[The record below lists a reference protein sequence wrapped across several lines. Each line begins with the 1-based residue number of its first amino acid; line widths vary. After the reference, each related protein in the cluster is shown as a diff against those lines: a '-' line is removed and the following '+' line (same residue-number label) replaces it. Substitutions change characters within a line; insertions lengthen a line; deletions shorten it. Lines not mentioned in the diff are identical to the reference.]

1 MTAADQPHPR
11 HRPAGE
17 VTDRLRELTVQL
29 SLLNHQ
35 VSNLLGLQD
44 VDLDCLDIISREG
57 PLTPGALARQA
68 GLHPATTTGVLDRLE
83 RAGWIRRDRVP
94 TDRRAVH
101 ITFKPDRGA
110 EILGL
115 YGPMIRQVRAIC
127 ADFTEAELAAV
138 AAFLRRTTEAGR
150 AATADLADR

>member
-1 MTAADQPHPR
+1 MTAGDQPR
-11 HRPAGE
+11 HRQAGE
-17 VTDRLRELTVQL
+17 VTGRLRELTVQL

-101 ITFKPDRGA
+101 VTFKPGRGA

-115 YGPMIRQVRAIC
+115 YGPMIGQVRAIC
-127 ADFTEAELAAV
+127 ADFTDDELAAV
-138 AAFLRRTTEAGR
+138 NAFLRRATEAGR